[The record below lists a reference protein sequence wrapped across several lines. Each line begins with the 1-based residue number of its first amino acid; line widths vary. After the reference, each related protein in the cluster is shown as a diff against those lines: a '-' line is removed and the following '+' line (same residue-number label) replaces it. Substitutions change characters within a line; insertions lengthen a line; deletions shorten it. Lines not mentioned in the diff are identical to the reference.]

1 MLFRI
6 FLFIVGFLLMVLGS
20 FYIIVYINLFSLGYT
35 IFEYLEYIFSRYECY
50 YFIVGLILVSI
61 SILRGDK
68 K

>member
-50 YFIVGLILVSI
+50 YFIFGLILVSI